1 MRIVLRIVGAVT
13 LLYVVLA
20 GALAWAMR
28 QPPSVFGAIMAKMPP
43 VAFMILPFETL
54 WRNARAGGLHPGE
67 LAPDFAL
74 NPAEGGSPVRLSSLR
89 GKVPVVLI
97 FGSYT

>member
-1 MRIVLRIVGAVT
+1 MVLRVAAVMA
-13 LLYVVLA
+13 LLYVVLV
-20 GALAWAMR
+20 GGLAWAMR

-43 VAFMILPFETL
+43 LAFMILPFESL
-54 WRNARAGGLHPGE
+54 WRSARAGSLHTGE

-89 GKVPVVLI
+89 GKEPVVLI